1 MSHDAQYIQELIN
14 EGKFIEACEQSQAKF
29 EETGDLLMLFYWT
42 MLDADFTHKLPFD
55 KIYDNLLKV
64 KKVVPTKM
72 QVQYNYYL
80 AVASYNITDYYEA
93 YKAAKNVISAEI
105 PNAVAHL
112 IYASTIVILG
122 YNENFLYH
130 LDKAIEYGEDD
141 DTIDAQVYNIK
152 LDYYIKHN
160 KREEI
165 NKLMDEIYLKMKDRS
180 FINAC
185 KLKIALLDLDENEID
200 ELIKPLLLDRNV
212 NTCIMLY
219 DCADKFAEG
228 GKFEKALE
236 FARMNLAINVDMR
249 DHILLQIGKIS
260 LAMYDTDE
268 ALEIFEDL
276 KNSQDQE
283 ILSELPLLIAQSL
296 AMSQDRKQT
305 MQGLEKFY
313 ELYKQNNSPY
323 YLIQLARTYD
333 SAKIPLPNFI
343 LDELEIQR
351 MVAKKRNNNEILGQI
366 FELLQQEYI
375 RRGKFTQATIIL
387 NEAAKYKIYYS
398 PLQYYYASINPI
410 GITKTLNKLI
420 MNDDSPWGK
429 RMQAN
434 LYYHGLYKQE
444 VDYDKALMLAKE
456 ALDASLKDNALPC
469 YLSMYGTILLE
480 TDPEAAVKVFKQGV
494 DMHKK
499 NYQYCSCCVP
509 LYAYCMYRGI
519 GIDKD
524 EDQAYQIICDLV
536 NLENTHISENA
547 ANLYGYIS
555 YLKNK
560 NITEAYTFLRN
571 YYEYNVQTGKYY
583 VLSLLAEK
591 IANQFANS
599 KKEYEKYQKEY
610 QKKFKHNL
618 KFAGTKEQ
626 DYYNNCPTFPYLT
639 NI

>member
-1 MSHDAQYIQELIN
+1 MNKEEQLRIIEDMQAVVAQMKIDDLEEDPSLEDEMFECSCCGKTKSLAGSIPYSKYRLCNDCVLLAETGLAIGKFKNIQELIN

-351 MVAKKRNNNEILGQI
+351 IVAKKRNNNEILGQI

-387 NEAAKYKIYYS
+387 NEEKY
-398 PLQYYYASINPI
+398 
-410 GITKTLNKLI
+410 
-420 MNDDSPWGK
+420 
-429 RMQAN
+429 AN
-434 LYYHGLYKQE
+434 LRLGSK
-444 VDYDKALMLAKE
+444 
-456 ALDASLKDNALPC
+456 LP
-469 YLSMYGTILLE
+469 E
-480 TDPEAAVKVFKQGV
+480 W
-494 DMHKK
+494 
-499 NYQYCSCCVP
+499 
-509 LYAYCMYRGI
+509 
-519 GIDKD
+519 
-524 EDQAYQIICDLV
+524 
-536 NLENTHISENA
+536 
-547 ANLYGYIS
+547 
-555 YLKNK
+555 
-560 NITEAYTFLRN
+560 
-571 YYEYNVQTGKYY
+571 
-583 VLSLLAEK
+583 
-591 IANQFANS
+591 
-599 KKEYEKYQKEY
+599 
-610 QKKFKHNL
+610 
-618 KFAGTKEQ
+618 TKSQ
-626 DYYNNCPTFPYLT
+626 
-639 NI
+639 